1 MPEMNNIFPSWSYW
15 PADPAEP
22 VLDISIGDALRAA
35 ASTWRTRTALI
46 DGTSEEQTRR
56 RWTFEELLTESEK
69 VARALLLRFVSGE
82 HARIWQTTGRQCLMV
97 EIGAVL

>member
-1 MPEMNNIFPSWSYW
+1 MITEFPPSRLPIIQAPMAGSQEGNTFPPPLPSR

-35 ASTWRTRTALI
+35 TSTWRTRTALI
-46 DGTSEEQTRR
+46 DGTSEEQKRR

-69 VARALLLRFVSGE
+69 AARALLLRFVS
-82 HARIWQTTGRQCLMV
+82 
-97 EIGAVL
+97 